1 MKIAIIGHGN
11 VGRALQRGLEKTGHE
26 VRAAGREPE
35 RIREA
40 ARSADMI
47 VLAVPFGAID
57 EVLRT
62 LGGSTH
68 GKVLLDVTNAL
79 TSDFQLALGFTTSGA
94 EELQKKAPSAKVVKG
109 FNTVFATHMDSGQV
123 KGQPLSALIAS
134 DDPAAKKTVMDL
146 ARAIGFDPIDAGPL
160 RNARLIE
167 PMAYLTIQLGLT
179 LGMGTDIGF
188 RLVH

>member
-40 ARSADMI
+40 ARSADVI
-47 VLAVPFGAID
+47 VLAVPFEAID

-79 TSDFQLALGFTTSGA
+79 TSDFQLALGSTTSGA

-109 FNTVFATHMDSGQV
+109 FNTVFATHMDSGHV